1 MYFNHRSRWAPR
13 SALRVK
19 SSHACVAEEKAVR
32 RGVEGAGEM
41 TQSESDFFTYI
52 THNSLK
58 SHHPKK

>member
-19 SSHACVAEEKAVR
+19 SSHACVAEEKAGR
-32 RGVEGAGEM
+32 RALKALGEM

-58 SHHPKK
+58 SHDPKK